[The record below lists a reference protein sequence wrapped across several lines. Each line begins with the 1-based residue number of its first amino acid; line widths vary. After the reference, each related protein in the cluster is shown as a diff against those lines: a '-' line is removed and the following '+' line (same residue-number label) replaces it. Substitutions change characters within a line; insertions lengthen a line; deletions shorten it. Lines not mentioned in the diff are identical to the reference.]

1 MTSARQIRTAYVLLF
16 SGMAVVGSYVA
27 FSKVLVAA
35 IPIFLLA
42 LLRFSIGALVLLPFT
57 FKRGA
62 IAQIAR
68 YRGTLFL
75 QSFFGNFLFSICML
89 FGVARTS
96 ATAAGLI
103 LSTLPAMVALFSAV
117 ALREPLNWRTRLA
130 IGLAVIGVASLTLER
145 APASTASD
153 PVLGNLLVLGAVCC
167 EAAYVVLGKRLTTAN
182 FAPMQIT
189 AWINLVGLVLVLPLG
204 LWQGVHFDF
213 TAAPGSLWVLL
224 VLYALGASVVST
236 FLWLTGLRSVP
247 ANQAGVFTV
256 ALPISAALVG
266 VLFLGERLS
275 ATEILAFCCAAS
287 GIALVAFT
295 PAGLMPREG
304 AA

>member
-1 MTSARQIRTAYVLLF
+1 MSEERRVRIAYVLLF
-16 SGMAVVGSYVA
+16 SGMSVVGSYVA

-42 LLRFSIGALVLLPFT
+42 LLRFSIGAFVLLPFT

-62 IAQIAR
+62 VAQIVR

-103 LSTLPAMVALFSAV
+103 LSTLPAMVALFSAIG
-117 ALREPLNWRTRLA
+117 LREPLNWRTRLA
-130 IGLAVIGVASLTLER
+130 IGLAVAGVASLTLQR
-145 APASTASD
+145 TQGSTASD
-153 PVLGNLLVLGAVCC
+153 PVLGNLLVLGAVGC
-167 EAAYVVLGKRLTTAN
+167 EAAYVVLGKRLTSAH

-189 AWINLVGLVLVLPLG
+189 AWINIVGLVLVLPLG
-204 LWQGVHFDF
+204 LWQAARFDF
-213 TAAPGSLWVLL
+213 AAVRQDLWVLL
-224 VLYALGASVVST
+224 VLYALGASVIST
-236 FLWLTGLRSVP
+236 FLWLSGLKRVP

-266 VLFLGERLS
+266 VLFLGEHLS
-275 ATEILAFCCAAS
+275 AIEILAFCCAAS
-287 GIALVAFT
+287 GIVLVALT
-295 PAGLMPREG
+295 PAPPKP
-304 AA
+304 ADAPA